1 MPQTEP
7 NPASS
12 DHFLN
17 LVGAR
22 LVPTLASRTTA
33 RDLRNAITARAVICV
48 HGGVGLGKTLAVRT
62 NLRDLAPQ
70 TTVPLSFR
78 KGAGV
83 TTLCEIL
90 YQALDLPGETPTKV
104 TAVDDRLCE
113 ALEAQPRVLVCD
125 EAQGLSTKALDHL
138 RTLWGEDGSPRF
150 TLVLVGGE
158 NCHQRVRSRAALA
171 SRIAIWQQ
179 YKPLQPAEILQVMPQ
194 YHALWTDVPPDDL
207 LWVDTLICHGN
218 FRNWAKT
225 TYHLQEA
232 LHEDGAPDHFTRDLM
247 RSVLDSLDST
257 VRTTGQAV
265 PGYL

>member
-1 MPQTEP
+1 MTQADPT
-7 NPASS
+7 PATS

-17 LVGAR
+17 LAGAH

-33 RDLRNAITARAVICV
+33 RDLRNAIAARAMVCI

-62 NLRDLAPQ
+62 NLRDLAPR
-70 TTVPLSFR
+70 TTVPLTFR

-83 TTLCEIL
+83 TTLCEVL
-90 YQALDLPGETPTKV
+90 YRALDLPGDLPTKV
-104 TAVDDRLCE
+104 SIVDDRLCE
-113 ALEAQPRVLVCD
+113 ALEAHARVLVCD

-179 YKPLQPAEILQVMPQ
+179 YKPLKPAEILQTMPQ
-194 YHALWTDVPPDDL
+194 YHAIWTDLPADDL

-218 FRNWAKT
+218 FRNWAKS

-232 LHEDGAPDHFTRDLM
+232 MKEEGAPDHFTRDLM
-247 RSVLDSLDST
+247 RSVLESLDST
-257 VRTTGQAV
+257 VRTSDENI